1 MYHNISRHSLTSQK
15 KNSDTELSMKR
26 KKSIIWTTDKI
37 NSLLEDMNNHGLIPV
52 TSPFF
57 MNDRDYRDANILFQ
71 LTDKEKEE
79 FIKCSSDCIYFISHY
94 VQFENDHG
102 STLVRLR
109 DYQLE
114 FIHKLSD
121 EYWDPEIKEFAPKIR
136 YLISMQS
143 RQLGK
148 TTTTA
153 AFFLWY
159 MIFHSERHLAIVA
172 NKGET
177 VKEIIRK
184 FTNML
189 KGLPFFMKP
198 GIVKKNMSFISF
210 DNGTFMQGF
219 ATTKT
224 PSIGF
229 TIHILY
235 IDEAALIPVNIM
247 ESFWLAI
254 FPTLSSSKISKLII
268 TSTPR
273 GKKNRFYQIWDAAVK
288 HENSFATF
296 KAYWWQVPEHDEKW
310 AAPYRKDFGPEY
322 FAQEFDLK
330 FDIETDKLIRSSDM
344 RFLERIKTEYET
356 VDLPVMPKEISD
368 KFFWNKSF
376 NPLSILE
383 TETSRFLLSVDTAEG
398 CEQWQRGKRDPDYN
412 IINIFKGEL
421 MNPANVRKFTV
432 GNHITVNDC
441 FRFRQV
447 GVYIDNTKDE
457 EFLAHAMKYLVYDIF
472 RSGYR
477 SRINPNLFLDNVRI
491 LLEMNYN
498 GKNVLNIFM
507 DNPGFYED
515 IVIKTYHRKPI
526 PGENQQKKFGYKTA
540 TGSSETGRGKKHFC
554 EETMRMITRRQIIP
568 THFCKNN
575 ANCSTYDQ
583 LGDFA
588 KVFNKMKTNYTY
600 KGVDLHDDIVMT
612 VMNLS
617 RAFDKEEQPEFTIW
631 LQDYLDML
639 PLTKRKQLIQKLLN
653 QAELESED
661 IESKAIDALIGS
673 NKENNN
679 DHLFPQVNTNPY
691 LMKNKNIVNPY
702 LKHGNS
708 NPYLKKSNTNPYL
721 KAKPINPYLKK
732 RF

>member
-1 MYHNISRHSLTSQK
+1 MNQK
-15 KNSDTELSMKR
+15 NDAGAETSMKR
-26 KKSIIWTTDKI
+26 KKSIIWTTAKI
-37 NSLLEDMNNHGLIPV
+37 NSLLDDMNNHGLIPV

-57 MNDRDYRDANILFQ
+57 MNDRNYRDANIIFQ

-79 FIKCSSDCIYFISHY
+79 WIKCSADCIYFISNY
-94 VQFENDHG
+94 VKFETDHG
-102 STLVRLR
+102 SVLIHLR

-121 EYWDPEIKEFAPKIR
+121 EYWDPEIKEFVPKIR

-159 MIFHSERHLAIVA
+159 MIFHAGRHLAIVA
-172 NKGET
+172 NKKET
-177 VKEIIRK
+177 VNEIIRK
-184 FTNML
+184 YTLML
-189 KGLPFFMKP
+189 EGLPFFMKP

-219 ATTKT
+219 ATTRT

-247 ESFWLAI
+247 ESFWLAV
-254 FPTLSSSKISKLII
+254 FPTLSSSRISKLIM

-273 GKKNRFYQIWDAAVK
+273 GRKNRFYQIWDAAIK

-310 AAPYRKDFGPEY
+310 AAPYRKDFGEEY

-330 FDIETDKLIRSSDM
+330 FDIEADKLIRISDLK
-344 RFLERIKTEYET
+344 FLERIKSEYET

-368 KFFWNKSF
+368 KFFWHKDF
-376 NPLSILE
+376 NPLSIPE
-383 TETSRFLLSVDTAEG
+383 IENSRFLLSVDTAQG
-398 CEQWQRGKRDPDYN
+398 CEQMERGKRDPDYN

-421 MNPANVRKFTV
+421 MNPVNVLKFAV
-432 GNHITVNDC
+432 GNHNITVNDC

-457 EFLAHAMKYLVYDIF
+457 EYLAHAMKYLVYGIF
-472 RSGYR
+472 RCGFR
-477 SRINPNLFLDNVRI
+477 SRLNPAIFLDNVRI
-491 LLEMNYN
+491 LIEMNYN

-507 DNPGFYED
+507 DHPVFYGD
-515 IVIKTYHRKPI
+515 MIIRTYHHKPI
-526 PGENQQKKFGYKTA
+526 PGENQQKKFGYITA
-540 TGSSETGRGKKHFC
+540 SGNSENGRGKNHFC
-554 EETMRMITRRQIIP
+554 EETVRMITKRQIIP
-568 THFCKNN
+568 TQFCKNN
-575 ANCSTYDQ
+575 ANCSTYNQ
-583 LGDFA
+583 LTDFA
-588 KVFNKMKTNYTY
+588 KVFNKTNTNYTY
-600 KGVDLHDDIVMT
+600 KGVDLHDDLAMT

-617 RAFDKEEQPEFTIW
+617 RAFNKEEQPEFSAW
-631 LQDYLDML
+631 LQDYLDAL
-639 PLTKRKQLIQKLLN
+639 PLTKRKIHIQALLN
-653 QAELESED
+653 QAEIESED
-661 IESKAIDALIGS
+661 IEAKAIDALISS
-673 NKENNN
+673 NKKTATN
-679 DHLFPQVNTNPY
+679 HLFSQR
-691 LMKNKNIVNPY
+691 
-702 LKHGNS
+702 NS
-708 NPYLKKSNTNPYL
+708 NPYLRKKSNTNPYL
-721 KAKPINPYLKK
+721 KRGVSNPYLKKTIFNPYLKK